1 MAVKKTTTRE
11 LFWIAKVTTTTK
23 INEEA
28 KQVVAA
34 SVKANIPV
42 LLIGETGT
50 GKTTMVKEIATEQN
64 KVLVRLNLNGETGT
78 DELLGKYILRQEA
91 GKSDSETIWIDGPML
106 KAIKEGH
113 RLLLDEINAALP
125 EVLLAIQA
133 LAESNDGKLWEIMLP
148 EKEGEVIVPHEDF
161 RLFATANP
169 AGGAYWGTKDFN
181 SATLS
186 RFNVLYVNPLPQQLE
201 KELLT
206 KKFPELKATDIHFI
220 TDIGIEIRQK
230 YFQEQIFYFCS
241 TRDLVMVASLF
252 NSGLDM
258 VFSIKTA
265 IVNKIQDTESKKKV
279 EEYLKNKIKD
289 YNPSSLEASIKQI
302 DQLMAKIKQLEED
315 GWSSKED
322 QEMITNLT
330 KELNNVNMQLSEI
343 KKKEQMF
350 EKMKE
355 NLKSMGLF

>member
-1 MAVKKTTTRE
+1 
-11 LFWIAKVTTTTK
+11 
-23 INEEA
+23 
-28 KQVVAA
+28 
-34 SVKANIPV
+34 
-42 LLIGETGT
+42 
-50 GKTTMVKEIATEQN
+50 
-64 KVLVRLNLNGETGT
+64 
-78 DELLGKYILRQEA
+78 
-91 GKSDSETIWIDGPML
+91 
-106 KAIKEGH
+106 
-113 RLLLDEINAALP
+113 
-125 EVLLAIQA
+125 
-133 LAESNDGKLWEIMLP
+133 
-148 EKEGEVIVPHEDF
+148 
-161 RLFATANP
+161 
-169 AGGAYWGTKDFN
+169 
-181 SATLS
+181 
-186 RFNVLYVNPLPQQLE
+186 LYVNPLPQQLE

-315 GWSSKED
+315 G
-322 QEMITNLT
+322 
-330 KELNNVNMQLSEI
+330 
-343 KKKEQMF
+343 
-350 EKMKE
+350 
-355 NLKSMGLF
+355 

>member
-1 MAVKKTTTRE
+1 MAVKSKTS
-11 LFWIAKVTTTTK
+11 TTTTK
-23 INEEA
+23 LNEEV
-28 KQVVAA
+28 KQVVHA
-34 SVKANIPV
+34 SIAANIPV
-42 LLIGETGT
+42 MLIWETGT
-50 GKTTMVKEIATEQN
+50 GKTTLVKEIAAEQN

-106 KAIKEGH
+106 KAIKEWH
-113 RLLLDEINAALP
+113 WLLLDEINAALP

-133 LAESNDGKLWEIMLP
+133 LAESNDWVLGSIMLP
-148 EKEGEVIVPHEDF
+148 EKEGEVVTPHADF

-169 AGGAYWGTKDFN
+169 AGWAYWGTKDFN

-186 RFNVLYVNPLPQQLE
+186 RFNVLYVNPLPQSTE
-201 KELLT
+201 KKLLAT
-206 KKFPELKATDIHFI
+206 KFPKLDAKDIHFI
-220 TDIGIEIRQK
+220 TDIGTEIRQK

-241 TRDLVMVASLF
+241 TRDLVMVASLVQA
-252 NSGLDM
+252 GLDM
-258 VFSIKTA
+258 IFSIKTA
-265 IVNKIQDTESKKKV
+265 IVNKIQDVESKKKV

-289 YNPSSLEASIKQI
+289 YNPTVIEWAIKQI

-322 QEMITNLT
+322 QETISNLT